1 MRHFRSL
8 LTLAGLVA
16 LTALGAGCDGGGDST
31 SAAVGKKNDNASPT
45 TPSDVSV
52 TRLGARRLTLSWS
65 RSEDDVGVAGYVVR
79 RNGIDL
85 HRVSA
90 GTVTYTVNGLR
101 PVTEY
106 RFTVAAVDKA
116 GNRSQESEPV
126 AVTTKIPVARQRLV
140 FRPVADAYVTA
151 IRPFN
156 AYGVISR
163 KLRMDG
169 KPVRRSYLRFEVS
182 GLKGR
187 VTHATLKLWANK
199 GSGRGYF
206 VHRAEPALW
215 YESSVTYAAAPGFKS
230 RAIARSGPFPP
241 EIWTEVEIRKLVRG
255 NGVVTLAL
263 TTDDVTLIS
272 LASRESVHPPRLV
285 VRTARPL
292 NR

>member
-1 MRHFRSL
+1 MRYYRSL
-8 LTLAGLVA
+8 LALAGLVA
-16 LTALGAGCDGGGDST
+16 LTALGTGCDGGGDSG
-31 SAAVGKKNDNASPT
+31 SAAVGKKNDTTSPT
-45 TPSDVSV
+45 APSDLSV
-52 TRLGARRLTLSWS
+52 TRLGARGLTLSWS
-65 RSEDDVGVAGYVVR
+65 RSEDDVGIAGYVVR

-90 GTVTYTVNGLR
+90 GTVTYTVKGLR

-116 GNRSQESEPV
+116 GNRSRESAPV
-126 AVTTKIPVARQRLV
+126 AATTKIPVVRQRLV

-169 KPVRRSYLRFEVS
+169 QPVRRSYLRFEVA
-182 GLKGR
+182 GVKGR

-206 VHRAEPALW
+206 VHRVDAGLW
-215 YESSVTYAAAPGFKS
+215 YEGSITYAAAPRFENK
-230 RAIARSGPFPP
+230 AIARSGPFPP
-241 EIWTEVEIRKLVRG
+241 EIWTEVEIRRLVRG
-255 NGVVTLAL
+255 DGVVTLVL
-263 TTDDVTLIS
+263 TTDDVTLTS

-292 NR
+292 SR